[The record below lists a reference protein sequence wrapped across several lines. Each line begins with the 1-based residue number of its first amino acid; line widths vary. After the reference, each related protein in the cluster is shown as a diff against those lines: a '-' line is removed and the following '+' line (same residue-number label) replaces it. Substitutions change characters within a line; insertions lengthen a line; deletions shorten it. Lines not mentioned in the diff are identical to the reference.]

1 MVCSKLLGTRAGD
14 PMLHTPIYYGLLA
27 LLAIALL
34 FAACTDLRRRQIDNW
49 LNAAIALV
57 APLFWWA
64 GGLSL
69 WPDIALHLGIALAA
83 FALAAGLFAIGQM
96 GGGDVKLIAALALW
110 FEPGVFLQMLILM
123 AVLGYV
129 LTMGLGAWRVGRS
142 DGGARSRDMIVLAAL
157 AAIAAVLIAGFA
169 GVVSLPLPEFMRDA
183 AASSILA
190 ALLVFQLPVLLLA
203 YVSIHS
209 IRIFRRRKVNI
220 AAPYGVAIAGAALWL
235 IGGQLL
241 TADALRTALA

>member
-1 MVCSKLLGTRAGD
+1 
-14 PMLHTPIYYGLLA
+14 MLHTSIYYGLLG

-49 LNAAIALV
+49 LNAAIAMA

-64 GGLSL
+64 GDLSL
-69 WPDIALHLGIALAA
+69 WPDIAMHLAVALAA

-110 FEPGVFLQMLILM
+110 FEPSLFLQMLILM

-142 DGGARSRDMIVLAAL
+142 DGVRRREMIVLAAL
-157 AAIAAVLIAGFA
+157 AAIAGLLIAGFA
-169 GVVSLPLPEFMRDA
+169 GLVALPLPEFMRDA
-183 AASSILA
+183 AASSVIA
-190 ALLVFQLPVLLLA
+190 ALLVFQLPVIVLA

-209 IRIFRRRKVNI
+209 LRIFRRRKVNI

>member
-1 MVCSKLLGTRAGD
+1 MICSKRGGTLAGD

-49 LNAAIALV
+49 LNAAIALA
-57 APLFWWA
+57 APAFWWA
-64 GGLSL
+64 GGLEL
-69 WPDIALHLGIALAA
+69 WPGIALHLGVALGA

-110 FEPGVFLQMLILM
+110 FPPSVFLQMLIIM

-129 LTMGLGAWRVGRS
+129 LTMGLGALRVGRA
-142 DGGARSRDMIVLAAL
+142 DGGIRSRDMVVLTALAGIAAL
-157 AAIAAVLIAGFA
+157 LIAAFSGLVA
-169 GVVSLPLPEFMRDA
+169 LPLPQFLRDA
-183 AASSILA
+183 AASSLWI
-190 ALLVFQLPVLLLA
+190 ALIVFQLPVLVLA

-209 IRIFRRRKVNI
+209 IRIFRRRQVSI

-235 IGGQLL
+235 IAVQFAGFEP
-241 TADALRTALA
+241 LRSAIA